1 MLDFEFSPKIECSVR
16 VLLLVNSFS
25 VSDIEN
31 SVLDFEFDI
40 RLNDIEEFLVS
51 ELTYL
56 EVFVSRAG

>member
-1 MLDFEFSPKIECSVR
+1 M
-16 VLLLVNSFS
+16 NWFS

>member
-1 MLDFEFSPKIECSVR
+1 MSFHLRTKIECIVR